1 MAISR
6 FLLSFQKFGISASGT
21 YTGSMYVPH
30 MAGYIEKDKLEK
42 SGDFFDANIKLNY
55 DFTISRNYVFQF
67 NCGIPNIFQSYR
79 RDFGRGTFRDAGYIY
94 APGLPRSWFAGIK
107 LSLN

>member
-1 MAISR
+1 
-6 FLLSFQKFGISASGT
+6 
-21 YTGSMYVPH
+21 MYVPH

-55 DFTISRNYVFQF
+55 DFTISGNYVLQL
-67 NCGIPNIFQSYR
+67 NCGVQNIFQSYQK
-79 RDFGRGTFRDAGYIY
+79 DFDRGEFRDAGYIY
-94 APGLPRSWFAGIK
+94 GPGLPRSWFAGIK